1 MHHKRLKYFSTLCD
15 QKIVVLLL
23 ANDAEAVTI
32 AFYPAS
38 FL

>member
-23 ANDAEAVTI
+23 AND
-32 AFYPAS
+32 FKR
-38 FL
+38 L